1 MFSQGE
7 IGFIFHSIDE
17 NFFIV
22 ALENSQNE
30 LFVETRAE
38 CQHNTV
44 DDAIGQ
50 CRKDWKG
57 VSAQA
62 VVIFNSSFDNACLNF
77 EFLRNITA
85 SCFQSY
91 PVLGEMV

>member
-7 IGFIFHSIDE
+7 IGFIFHNIDE

-50 CRKDWKG
+50 CRKDC
-57 VSAQA
+57 VSA
-62 VVIFNSSFDNACLNF
+62 SSGNF
-77 EFLRNITA
+77 
-85 SCFQSY
+85 
-91 PVLGEMV
+91 